1 MLYFYI
7 KIKFGSMMKK
17 IIAIL
22 CVSFSFLVGCSKEKK
37 QDEKTGPGHITL
49 SISSDSINFLD
60 FPVRVESI
68 RLAHESGQTVDL
80 SEGFSINLA
89 SLGGKP
95 HYITTLE
102 NVPSGNYQ
110 RIIINLEFTQ
120 ADKVAYLDTSVSDQV
135 VLTHLISQTGKR
147 LGVDARNFMINMPF
161 YGKDLSVPAG
171 GHAHLNVD
179 WNLNASTEIMA
190 PVNGSNED
198 WLVEFKPL
206 VQAAGVSEPVSM
218 TVAGALKSLSDQT
231 FSIVSMFDGR
241 NKRMSI
247 NKADLDRFALNGKEV
262 EIADLTSAQTANS
275 FVTISTQPSK
285 NAQTFK
291 AANLSLYE
299 AEARI
304 IEGVVVAKD
313 ERHLTIIG
321 RVFST
326 TEQFQGPRTTF
337 KLPTESLANS
347 QRAYELYSSIYLK
360 LTKAEFD
367 QLTSSEGTLSG
378 PLFGPE
384 DEKVLPVDT
393 EVQEEKKLNGINDK
407 EDVFF
412 LTVTEE
418 NISASSENSRQV
430 TLLSN
435 NGITSEQVI
444 FALIKP
450 WNTVEWE
457 AGRLYHAKGYLKVS
471 GNENVLV
478 ANQLAQVTQ
487 EAARTYKYQFNYD
500 GDSWFEK
507 NDDVHPTLYHKSQ
520 KNVTNIKELIKDK
533 EAEAKL
539 DLSSSLVLSS
549 GLTLKDAAGN
559 TISCSSIDPN
569 LPLSGDEYQEG
580 YATVV
585 FELMQNNETW
595 NEAEKHKLLNDWIHT
610 KDYQGD
616 YSKADLIYS
625 QAALDE
631 WVKNLNDVR
640 DKKLLIHS
648 LTMVVEPEEG
658 KDLTRGGHCDV
669 KPSYI
674 NVRWIREGT
683 RLDAYRQAWKS
694 TMRYNILITSGITV
708 GGALV
713 GAAALFAGYKL
724 VDALKNKYHKMLS
737 KAAIGYNFEVAK
749 SVSKDTSKFSPEEL
763 ALLND
768 VENDSEERKA
778 LLSSI
783 EVEEGKRKVFYLNSK
798 GFFAL
803 EDANYSDEAIRKQFG
818 SMSDERVET
827 IRKHLLS
834 TQHPEFLRF
843 QERVRAKSR

>member
-1 MLYFYI
+1 
-7 KIKFGSMMKK
+7 MMKK

-393 EVQEEKKLNGINDK
+393 EVQEEKKLNGIDDK

-412 LTVTEE
+412 LTVTDE

-450 WNTVEWE
+450 WNTVKWE
-457 AGRLYHAKGYLKVS
+457 AGRLYHAEGYLKLS
-471 GNENVLV
+471 GNETVLV
-478 ANQLAQVTQ
+478 ANQLVQVSQ
-487 EAARTYKYQFNYD
+487 EATRIYEYQFKYD
-500 GDSWFEK
+500 GDSWFES
-507 NDDVHPTLYHKSQ
+507 NDDVHPTLYHRSQ
-520 KNVTNIKELIKDK
+520 RNVSNIQELIQNK
-533 EAEAKL
+533 EATAKV
-539 DLSSSLVLSS
+539 DLTSSFVFSKPI
-549 GLTLKDAAGN
+549 TLIDRSN
-559 TISCSSIDPN
+559 NEITCSSIDTN
-569 LPLSGDEYQEG
+569 LPAKGSEFQSG

-585 FELMQNNETW
+585 LELMQNKEEW
-595 NEAEKHKLLNDWIHT
+595 SAAEKHRLLNDWINV
-610 KDYQGD
+610 KDYSGD
-616 YSKADLIYS
+616 YSEADLVYS
-625 QAALDE
+625 HSDMDA
-631 WVKNLNDVR
+631 WVARLTDVD

-648 LTMVVEPEEG
+648 ITMQVETREG
-658 KDLTRGGHCDV
+658 VELKAGAGGHCNV

-674 NVRWIREGT
+674 NIRWIKEGT
-683 RLDAYRQAWKS
+683 RLDAYKEAWTH
-694 TMRYNILITSGITV
+694 TMRENIAITSGM
-708 GGALV
+708 GAGALLLGGLLFKFRNV
-713 GAAALFAGYKL
+713 IPNPYKRLMAAFDL
-724 VDALKNKYHKMLS
+724 
-737 KAAIGYNFEVAK
+737 GYNFDLGTYRV
-749 SVSKDTSKFSPEEL
+749 
-763 ALLND
+763 
-768 VENDSEERKA
+768 
-778 LLSSI
+778 
-783 EVEEGKRKVFYLNSK
+783 K
-798 GFFAL
+798 GTAGSQAIR
-803 EDANYSDEAIRKQFG
+803 DIQNDEALTDQEKKTAINELLEEEEVNRKKYYLSRDDFLKIDSAEDG
-818 SMSDERVET
+818 NKEAVVRSIYDKFYKKKMS
-827 IRKHLLS
+827 
-834 TQHPEFLRF
+834 
-843 QERVRAKSR
+843 QERVNAILTYIEGDSDPGLNQFKAIARFKKTR